1 MTHTYLTEAERHQ
14 IQALHVSGRNDA
26 QIGRQL
32 GRHRST
38 IGRELKH
45 MRSEPGYLAAQAQ
58 VLAKQRQLPSRNA
71 RTIEAERWL
80 QVQSYVRL
88 WLSPEQICGR
98 LALEGARPV
107 SHESIYLHIYRDK
120 DSGGDLLGYLRCQ
133 KKRRKRYGS
142 GHDRRGALKNRVGI
156 EHRPAVVEG
165 RQRLGDWEGDTV
177 IGKGHQGVLVTL
189 VERKS
194 RFTLAR
200 ALPCRRA
207 DVVQEAII
215 ELLGPH
221 KQHCLTITFDNGKEF
236 AEHEFIGQCL
246 DASVY
251 FARPYHS
258 WERGTNENT
267 NGLLRQFFPKQM
279 SLLGVSDIE
288 VNEALY
294 RLNHRPRKCLG
305 YRTPHEV
312 FFDLQVHPLN

>member
-1 MTHTYLTEAERHQ
+1 MTHTYLTETERHQ
-14 IQALHVSGRNDA
+14 IECLHVSGQSDA
-26 QIGRQL
+26 QIGRLL

-38 IGRELKH
+38 IWRERKH
-45 MRSEPGYLAAQAQ
+45 MPSEQGYVAKQAQA
-58 VLAKQRQLPSRNA
+58 LAEQRQLPSRNA

-98 LALEGARPV
+98 LALEGERPV

-120 DSGGDLLGYLRCQ
+120 DSGGDLLSYLRCQ

-142 GHDRRGALKNRVGI
+142 GHERRGTLTNRVGI
-156 EHRPAVVEG
+156 EHRPAVVDT

-200 ALPCRRA
+200 ALPCRQA

-312 FFDLQVHPLN
+312 FFDLQVQPLN

>member
-1 MTHTYLTEAERHQ
+1 MTHTYLTETERHQ
-14 IQALHVSGRNDA
+14 IECLHVSGQSDA
-26 QIGRQL
+26 QIGRLL

-38 IGRELKH
+38 IWRERKH
-45 MRSEPGYLAAQAQ
+45 MPSEQGYVAKQAQA
-58 VLAKQRQLPSRNA
+58 LAEQRQLPSRNA

-98 LALEGARPV
+98 LALEGERPV

-120 DSGGDLLGYLRCQ
+120 DSGGDLLSYLRCQ

-142 GHDRRGALKNRVGI
+142 GHERRGTLTNRVGI
-156 EHRPAVVEG
+156 EHRPAVVDT

-221 KQHCLTITFDNGKEF
+221 KQHCLTITFDLWQGV
-236 AEHEFIGQCL
+236 CR
-246 DASVY
+246 
-251 FARPYHS
+251 ARVHRPMP
-258 WERGTNENT
+258 G
-267 NGLLRQFFPKQM
+267 RQRLFRPAL
-279 SLLGVSDIE
+279 SLLGAWHQREHQRPAAPVLPQT
-288 VNEALY
+288 NEPAWRQRY
-294 RLNHRPRKCLG
+294 RGQRGLVPPQPQTAQMPGLSNSP
-305 YRTPHEV
+305 
-312 FFDLQVHPLN
+312 